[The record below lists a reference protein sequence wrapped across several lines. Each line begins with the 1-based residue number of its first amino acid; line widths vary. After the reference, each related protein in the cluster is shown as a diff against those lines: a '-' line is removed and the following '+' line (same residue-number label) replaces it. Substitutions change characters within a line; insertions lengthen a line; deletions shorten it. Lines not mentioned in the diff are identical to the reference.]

1 MASRVDW
8 AAVIAGTVLTTAS
21 ALILLAFG
29 GAIGLSV
36 ASPYEGSGLTP
47 ALFAI
52 AAGLWMLWVHVL
64 SFSIGGYVST
74 RLRARHADESEHEA
88 DVRDGMHGLLVWGA
102 GVVVAAM
109 IAFFGI
115 GGGATAARTADNR
128 QDIVASAG
136 AVAAERIDEAAAA
149 EARENPDA
157 AGASQAEREA
167 EITRKLT
174 IISAFITAASLLAG
188 AVAAFWAAGEG
199 GNHRDKNVHVRF
211 FVLRPPRTTATTVKP

>member
-1 MASRVDW
+1 MPSRIDW
-8 AAVIAGTVLTTAS
+8 AAIIAGTVLTTAS

-29 GAIGLSV
+29 GAIGLS
-36 ASPYEGSGLTP
+36 ATSPYEGSGLSP
-47 ALFAI
+47 ELFAI
-52 AAGLWMLWVHVL
+52 AAGLWMLWVQLL

-74 RLRARHADESEHEA
+74 RLRARHPDESEHET
-88 DVRDGMHGLLVWGA
+88 DVRDGMHGLLVWSA

-109 IAFFGI
+109 IAFVGI
-115 GGGATAARTADNR
+115 GGGATAVRTADSP

-136 AVAAERIDEAAAA
+136 AVAAERIDEATAA

-174 IISAFITAASLLAG
+174 IIGAFITAASLLAG

-199 GNHRDKNVHVRF
+199 GNHRDKNIQVRF
-211 FVLRPPRTTATTVKP
+211 FVLRPPGATRTVKT